1 MKQSI
6 FSRRRRAATW
16 RAAMA
21 AGVVAAAAAL
31 AWPALG
37 ANQDAVAV
45 KPVPASSGVTAAPL
59 AASAAA

>member
-6 FSRRRRAATW
+6 FSRRPRAVAW

-45 KPVPASSGVTAAPL
+45 KPVPASSA
-59 AASAAA
+59 

>member
-6 FSRRRRAATW
+6 FSRTPRAAAW
-16 RAAMA
+16 RVAMA

-37 ANQDAVAV
+37 ASQDAVAV
-45 KPVPASSGVTAAPL
+45 KPVPASSGVML
-59 AASAAA
+59 VE